1 MSLGNADAEEQN
13 QKAVS
18 QALRGLT
25 AKLPCSLVL
34 FTPVYEPLFE
44 LTLGSVAFFVGGS
57 RPLNP

>member
-1 MSLGNADAEEQN
+1 MQTEERN
-13 QKAVS
+13 QKVVL

-34 FTPVYEPLFE
+34 FTPVSEPLFE
-44 LTLGSVAFFVGGS
+44 LTLGSMAFLVGGS